1 MPRICLLYW
10 LFLWISWLKP
20 TEWAMCCWWQPSWS
34 FLLLWVR
41 KNMQTVKAAIGIRPP
56 HGQELTLGA
65 PWGTRALAAAAACL
79 YFFFP
84 RALALLL
91 FFFLPHS
98 SCFAV
103 SGSQLA
109 LISYFFCSCVMLAL
123 YQICKFVQ
131 LSLKH

>member
-1 MPRICLLYW
+1 M
-10 LFLWISWLKP
+10 
-20 TEWAMCCWWQPSWS
+20 
-34 FLLLWVR
+34 
-41 KNMQTVKAAIGIRPP
+41 
-56 HGQELTLGA
+56 LTLLTVSLNFLTQTHRVSNVLLVTAQLKFFTAMGEKKYADSESCHRHQAFSWAGA
-65 PWGTRALAAAAACL
+65 DTRSSLRNKSL
-79 YFFFP
+79 SSSSSMPLFFFP

>member
-1 MPRICLLYW
+1 M
-10 LFLWISWLKP
+10 
-20 TEWAMCCWWQPSWS
+20 
-34 FLLLWVR
+34 
-41 KNMQTVKAAIGIRPP
+41 
-56 HGQELTLGA
+56 LTLLTVSLNFLTQTHRVSNVLLVTAQLKFFTAMGEKKYADSESCHRHQASSWAGA
-65 PWGTRALAAAAACL
+65 DTRSSLRNKSL
-79 YFFFP
+79 SSSSSMP
-84 RALALLL
+84 L